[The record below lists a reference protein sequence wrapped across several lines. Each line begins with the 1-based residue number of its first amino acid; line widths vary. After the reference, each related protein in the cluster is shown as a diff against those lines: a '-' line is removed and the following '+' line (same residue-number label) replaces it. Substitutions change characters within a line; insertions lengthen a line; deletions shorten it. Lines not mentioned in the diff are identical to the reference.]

1 MKIAIDIRTAG
12 GERTGKGWYTFH
24 IVSNLLQIDTK
35 NSYILY
41 TNKGVAGFEQ
51 YKNAKMKIMDHPS
64 AIWHMKVA
72 KDVGSEGAD
81 IFFSPSSY
89 ITPAL
94 MPKTVKTILTVHDL
108 VAFLFPNTH
117 NKKATLIE
125 KITLKRA
132 LKKSAHVVT
141 VSQNTKKD
149 LLKKFKY
156 DSDKISIVPCAGSE
170 EFKPLEKEKLGD
182 FIEKTNLPPKFFLA
196 VGTIE
201 PRKNYPGLI
210 KAFAE
215 LNKIYPDVHLIVVG
229 QKGWGYEEFFN
240 LIRKNYLNKKV
251 HTLGYLSNESLM
263 KLYSLS
269 QALVFPSFYE
279 GFGIPPLEAMRCGCP
294 VIASD
299 KSSVPEVVGDSA
311 ILINPENPKEI
322 TAAMVKILTDSNLRK
337 GFSEKGLEQAK
348 KFSWRTSAEKLLEIL
363 KTEQGQN

>member
-24 IVSNLLQIDTK
+24 IVSNLLEIDKK
-35 NSYILY
+35 NNYILY
-41 TNKGVAGFEQ
+41 TKNGIAGFERF
-51 YKNAKMKIMDHPS
+51 KNAKMKIMDHPS

-94 MPKTVKTILTVHDL
+94 MPKSVKTVLTVHDL
-108 VAFLFPNTH
+108 VAFLFPGTH

-132 LKKSAHVVT
+132 LKKASHVIT
-141 VSQNTKKD
+141 VSKNTKKD

-156 DSDKISIVPCAGSE
+156 KEEKVSIVPCAGAE
-170 EFKPLEKEKLGD
+170 EFRPMEKDKLGD
-182 FIEKTNLPPKFFLA
+182 FIKQTNLPPKFFLA

-201 PRKNYPGLI
+201 PRKNYTGLI
-210 KAFAE
+210 KAFAK
-215 LNKIYPDVHLIVVG
+215 LNKVHPDVHLIVVG

-240 LIRKNYLNKKV
+240 LIRKNYLNRKV
-251 HTLGYLSNESLM
+251 HTLGYLSNKSLM
-263 KLYSLS
+263 NLYSLS

-294 VIASD
+294 VIASNT
-299 KSSVPEVVGDSA
+299 SSIPEVVGDSA

-322 TAAMVKILTDSNLRK
+322 AAAMAKILKDPELRE
-337 GFSEKGLEQAK
+337 GFSKKGIEQAK
-348 KFSWRTSAEKLLEIL
+348 KFSWRTSAEKLLKIFESG
-363 KTEQGQN
+363 TD